1 MGINLV
7 PGGRYSGAED
17 PTESGSGRRSSVIGG
32 VGFPDLPAPIRV
44 AVIAPASGA
53 IPGTTATIGPA
64 P

>member
-1 MGINLV
+1 MHINLV

-17 PTESGSGRRSSVIGG
+17 PTETGSGWRSSVIGG

-44 AVIAPASGA
+44 ANHR
-53 IPGTTATIGPA
+53 PGEQGDPEHEIGPA